1 MVSTA
6 STVDSPATSVSHTKD
21 SIPIA
26 LRIAIAS
33 RRTPSRPSSSASGV
47 SPVFEPSDYSAL
59 TEK

>member
-6 STVDSPATSVSHTKD
+6 SAVVRPATSVSQTKD

-33 RRTPSRPSSSASGV
+33 RRMPSGSRRRRAA
-47 SPVFEPSDYSAL
+47 AL
-59 TEK
+59 LTNPTDFFVGR